1 MREPDFWW
9 RGDGAAARLLA
20 PAGAL
25 YGFITARRMA
35 QGGRRAAVPVLCI
48 GNFTVGGSGKT
59 PTAIAAAQILI
70 NAGRRPFFL
79 SRGYGGRL
87 AGPVRVDRQTADEIG
102 DEPLLLSRLAPAI
115 VARDRPA
122 GAEMAADAGADV
134 IVMDDGWQNPS
145 LEKDLAIAVL
155 DGRRGIGNGRVF
167 PAGPLRAPLESQ
179 LDHADAMLVIGHPAA
194 GAAPAIAAAA
204 RRGLARFDGELVP
217 DPAALA
223 KLAGV
228 RALAFAGIADPGK
241 FFATLEASG
250 ITVAAR
256 RSFPDHHRFAP
267 NEIAD
272 LLAHA
277 DHERLMLVT
286 TEKDLAR
293 LAGDPAAR
301 ELVARSAT
309 LPVTLKVGDE
319 LGFKRLLLGAISAR
333 RAVTAAAT
341 PLWPDATGAA
351 PPPGRHTPPGAP
363 RSST

>member
-1 MREPDFWW
+1 VREPDFWW
-9 RGDGAAARLLA
+9 RDDGPAARLLG

-25 YGFITARRMA
+25 YGFIAARRMA
-35 QGGRRAAVPVLCI
+35 QPGRRAAAPVLCI

-59 PTAIAAAQILI
+59 PTAIAAARILI
-70 NAGRRPFFL
+70 KAGRRPFFL

-87 AGPVRVDRQTADEIG
+87 AGPLRVDSQTADDVG
-102 DEPLLLSRLAPAI
+102 DEPLLLARVAPAI

-122 GAEMAADAGADV
+122 GAEMAAKAGADV

-167 PAGPLRAPLESQ
+167 PAGPLRAPLEAQ
-179 LDHADAMLVIGHPAA
+179 LDHADAMLVIGRPAA
-194 GAAPAIAAAA
+194 SAAPAIAAAA
-204 RRGLARFDGELVP
+204 SRGLTRFDGELVP
-217 DPAALA
+217 DPATLA
-223 KLAGV
+223 ELAGM
-228 RALAFAGIADPGK
+228 RALAFAGIADPEK
-241 FFATLEASG
+241 FFATLEAGG

-256 RSFPDHHRFAP
+256 GSFPDHHRFVP

-272 LLAHA
+272 LLARA
-277 DHERLMLVT
+277 DRERLTLVT

-301 ELVARSAT
+301 ELIARSTT

-319 LGFKRLLLGAISAR
+319 LGFERMLLGAISAPG
-333 RAVTAAAT
+333 TGAAAT
-341 PLWPDATGAA
+341 PLWPDAGAAA